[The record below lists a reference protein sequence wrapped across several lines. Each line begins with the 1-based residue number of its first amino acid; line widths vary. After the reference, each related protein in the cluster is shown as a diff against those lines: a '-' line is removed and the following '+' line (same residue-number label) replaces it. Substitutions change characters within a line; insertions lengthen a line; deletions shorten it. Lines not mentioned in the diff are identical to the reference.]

1 MMSQTI
7 QQRRRHP
14 FSLEHLVPFAEG
26 QVAGDQQAAPFVAI
40 REHLEQQLGT
50 GSAERKIAQFVA
62 DQQVRLVQSS
72 QVTFEAVLF
81 LRFLQAID
89 ERGGGEEAD
98 ASPLP
103 ASSQAQCGCGVSL
116 PCSRAP
122 DQADV
127 LVTIDPFA
135 ARQLQDL
142 LFGQRLGNAEVKRVK
157 VLLDREG
164 RLLDPRSQGV
174 GPSGGQFQFR

>member
-72 QVTFEAVLF
+72 QVTIESVLF

-116 PCSRAP
+116 PLFPRSRSGRRSRYDRSIRRAP
-122 DQADV
+122 TPGSSVWA
-127 LVTIDPFA
+127 TT
-135 ARQLQDL
+135 R
-142 LFGQRLGNAEVKRVK
+142 
-157 VLLDREG
+157 
-164 RLLDPRSQGV
+164 
-174 GPSGGQFQFR
+174 